1 MLFPPSLTLK
11 VESSH
16 LKRDTAPE
24 GKQADWSPA
33 DADGAASTPRD
44 AYQYVHVEDPAV
56 LPGADAEG
64 LQVDAALVVKYPVE
78 GVSDL
83 CAKVITS
90 STFKF
95 RGSIG

>member
-1 MLFPPSLTLK
+1 VWLAQQ
-11 VESSH
+11 H
-16 LKRDTAPE
+16 DTH
-24 GKQADWSPA
+24 QHI
-33 DADGAASTPRD
+33 
-44 AYQYVHVEDPAV
+44 HVEDPAV
-56 LPGADAEG
+56 LPRTDAEG
-64 LQVDAALVVKYPVE
+64 LQVNTALIVKYPVQ